1 MKARSQ
7 AKLKR
12 SRRYEAAGLSGT
24 LRALPR
30 AMPRPDWQLNRRVT
44 AIGLMLLILF
54 GAVLFVALGDI
65 FYVTRL
71 SIVGNTRTPA
81 QEIAQISE
89 IGGKHILW
97 VNQAEAA
104 ERVTNGIPSIK
115 NAQVECQLPGKC
127 VIRVQE
133 REPRVV
139 WQFGGAATWVADDGL
154 AFAARATKGDDLKL
168 VSIEAPQGPALLPG
182 KEADPRIVAA
192 VLAVTRALPKVRHYQ
207 YTPEHGLEF
216 QSEQGFPVYL
226 GLGENMAD
234 RAMLWQAV
242 DDELAQQG
250 VMPRFVD
257 LRFPAAPYFEIAP
270 VSE

>member
-12 SRRYEAAGLSGT
+12 YRRYEAAGLTGT

-30 AMPRPDWQLNRRVT
+30 PAVQLNRRVT
-44 AIGLMLLILF
+44 MIAAVLLAVM
-54 GAVLFVALGDI
+54 GAALFVALGDL
-65 FYVTRL
+65 FYVTRV

-97 VNQAEAA
+97 VNTADAA
-104 ERVTNGIPSIK
+104 ERITNGIPSIK
-115 NAQVECQLPGKC
+115 TARIDCQLPGKC
-127 VIRVQE
+127 VIKVQE

-139 WQFGGAATWVADDGL
+139 WQFGGAVTWVADDGL
-154 AFAARATKGDDLKL
+154 AFAARVTKGDDLKL
-168 VSIEAPQGPALLPG
+168 VSVEAPQGPALLPG
-182 KEADPRIVAA
+182 KEANPRIVAA
-192 VLAVTRALPKVRHYQ
+192 VLAVSRALPKVRHYK
-207 YTPEHGLEF
+207 YTTEHGLEF
-216 QSEQGFPVYL
+216 ESAQGFPVYL
-226 GLGENMAD
+226 GLGDNMAD

-250 VMPRFVD
+250 ITPRFVD
-257 LRFPAAPYFEIAP
+257 LRFPSAPYFETETAAQ
-270 VSE
+270 

>member
-7 AKLKR
+7 AKPKR
-12 SRRYEAAGLSGT
+12 YRRYEAHGLSGT

-30 AMPRPDWQLNRRVT
+30 ILPRPEWRVNRRT
-44 AIGLMLLILF
+44 TII
-54 GAVLFVALGDI
+54 AVLLLFAMGAALFVSLGDV

-97 VNQAEAA
+97 INQAAAA
-104 ERVTNGIPSIK
+104 ERVANGIPSIK
-115 NAQVECQLPGKC
+115 SARVECQLPGKC

-139 WQFGGAATWVADDGL
+139 WQFGGAVTWVADDGL
-154 AFAARATKGDDLKL
+154 AFAARVTKGDDLNL

-182 KEADPRIVAA
+182 KAADPRMITA
-192 VLAVTRALPKVRHYQ
+192 VLAVTRALPKVRHYR

-216 QSEQGFPVYL
+216 ESADGFSVYL

-234 RAMLWQAV
+234 RAMLWQAAE
-242 DDELAQQG
+242 DELAQQG
-250 VMPRFVD
+250 ITPRFVD
-257 LRFPAAPYFEIAP
+257 LRFPTAPYFETDSAI
-270 VSE
+270 E